1 MSAVALFSFG
11 LGVGFG
17 LLVVAAAVTLRARR
31 RETFGPR
38 CVIDDSAIERIIE
51 DGELAIE
58 EEALDLDEIENEEDR
73 FWSESWDEP
82 TGDW

>member
-31 RETFGPR
+31 RKTFRPR
-38 CVIDDSAIERIIE
+38 CLIDDSAIERIIE

>member
-17 LLVVAAAVTLRARR
+17 LLVVAAAVTLHTRR
-31 RETFGPR
+31 REAFGPNP
-38 CVIDDSAIERIIE
+38 VIDDAAISRIIE
-51 DGELAIE
+51 DGELAIDE
-58 EEALDLDEIENEEDR
+58 EVLDLDAIDDEEDR

>member
-31 RETFGPR
+31 RETFWPHF
-38 CVIDDSAIERIIE
+38 VIDDSAIERIIE
-51 DGELAIE
+51 DGELAID
-58 EEALDLDEIENEEDR
+58 EEALDLAEIEEEEDR